1 MSDTATTTGQNHPE
15 VALIAARAALACATF
30 SLCVRWLGTA
40 GEPDTRDGE
49 PKPFLVDGVAAFIRA
64 WAALVKIENPKGVIE
79 AAVDGIIVEAG
90 WPNDMDPKVRAML
103 LTGLIGPI
111 VEGMAAK
118 LTGETRLAGLG
129 LCLEALRQ
137 ADAAGRRRAWP
148 GNPGGAGQDQAG
160 PTGRSRAGRHRGVPA
175 RCAGR
180 VGERHWR
187 AARDGAA
194 RLGDREPRRHSP
206 ASTPSSTGPA
216 DVVIRSTT
224 CPPR

>member
-15 VALIAARAALACATF
+15 IALIAARAALACATF

-137 ADAAGRRRAWP
+137 ADAADDGEP
-148 GNPGGAGQDQAG
+148 GPATLAALDRTRQALQDA
-160 PTGRSRAGRHRGVPA
+160 AGRGVTGACLQGVLDVWANATGGPRVTVQPA
-175 RCAGR
+175 
-180 VGERHWR
+180 
-187 AARDGAA
+187 
-194 RLGDREPRRHSP
+194 
-206 ASTPSSTGPA
+206 
-216 DVVIRSTT
+216 
-224 CPPR
+224 